1 MLKTFVLL
9 TLLTISGFVYGLPQN
24 GKSLGV
30 YKGDVGAL
38 AAKEIGIF
46 KLAVSNPANAEML
59 KALNGT
65 AGLENLYQASDS
77 NKLMVILV
85 NFPSAEAAKA
95 GLKIFQQHE
104 FDNWT
109 ILEQGPKQIN
119 GSPVG
124 ERVVVKEKSSEAGK
138 GDRVVLWTN
147 GSVLFIVG
155 TRGVDDSSPTE
166 FEKNFPY

>member
-1 MLKTFVLL
+1 MLKTI
-9 TLLTISGFVYGLPQN
+9 TLLMLLIIPGLAQGLPQN
-24 GKSLGV
+24 GKSLGI

-38 AAKEIGIF
+38 AAKEIGSF
-46 KLAVSNPANAEML
+46 KLAVSNPADAEML

-65 AGLENLYQASDS
+65 AGLEDLYQSSD
-77 NKLMVILV
+77 NRKLMVILV
-85 NFPSAEAAKA
+85 NFPTAEAAKA
-95 GLKIFQQHE
+95 GLKVFQKHE
-104 FDNWT
+104 FDSWT

-124 ERVVVKEKSSEAGK
+124 ERVVVREKGSEAGK

-166 FEKNFPY
+166 FEKSFSY